1 MFISSLSLPPP
12 NLISSAFQI
21 RHLQGHLVQE
31 MRAAV
36 DFEKQMLLAHKTV
49 LSFPFSLSLVV
60 SLILEEGGDLQSH
73 FIGAFLHHTD
83 DKLLRSHLVHKNE
96 VHSSSPSSML
106 LGLTP
111 AAVHGYSPVVRKTK
125 QIPYTFWTW
134 SFVGG

>member
-21 RHLQGHLVQE
+21 RHLQGHLVQV
-31 MRAAV
+31 MGAAV
-36 DFEKQMLLAHKTV
+36 DFEKRMCLAHRTV
-49 LSFPFSLSLVV
+49 LSFPFLLSLVV
-60 SLILEEGGDLQSH
+60 SLIPEEGGDLQSH
-73 FIGAFLHHTD
+73 FIGTFLHHTD
-83 DKLLRSHLVHKNE
+83 NKLLRSHLVHKNE
-96 VHSSSPSSML
+96 IHSPSPSSML

-111 AAVHGYSPVVRKTK
+111 AAVHGCSPVVRKTK